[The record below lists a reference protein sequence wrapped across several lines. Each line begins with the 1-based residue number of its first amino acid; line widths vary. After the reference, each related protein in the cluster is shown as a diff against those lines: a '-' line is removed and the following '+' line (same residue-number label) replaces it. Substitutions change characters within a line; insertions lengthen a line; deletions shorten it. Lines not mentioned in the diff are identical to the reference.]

1 VDQIK
6 GNRRTFDAMLLALI
20 EDCIHA
26 SGEFMQDGRGL
37 LIFNQSSV
45 LKGRYLILSPR
56 SMLEVD
62 SPRQ

>member
-45 LKGRYLILSPR
+45 LKFVHVRLLTSGDAI
-56 SMLEVD
+56 
-62 SPRQ
+62 